1 MDNGFI
7 IILTIQNILI
17 LLNLFNY
24 FVKQLKIRKKWN
36 KEFK

>member
-7 IILTIQNILI
+7 ILLTIQNILI
-17 LLNLFNY
+17 FLKLFNY

-36 KEFK
+36 EEFK